1 MTRRLAIGALLLGCA
16 HARTPEQKAMMARG
30 DCAELLEAADAA
42 RAGEDNR
49 LAADLAAACTK
60 DKLASLMDGSAPAQ
74 ALLWCGR
81 ARAARQPGCDHRQV
95 IELTQKLLPHVT
107 IGPPDETIRPDPM
120 LAAALQQLGKDLNIA
135 WDGEDPDVIVGKLT
149 VTLDHLTSATVAS
162 VVDAKGGK
170 QRVPATQ
177 HRFVARAQAQVELG
191 EKTRMLHA
199 SEEARDSTWEASAR
213 LAVPAKFAPVVPATD
228 DLKQRAVLAW
238 LRALGKAL
246 AAEPPEDISADDDKG
261 CVAYGL
267 ALNIASG
274 NSLAAARGLGE
285 PEKVASCEKL
295 LGEPPGA
302 GIPVP

>member
-1 MTRRLAIGALLLGCA
+1 
-16 HARTPEQKAMMARG
+16 MARG
-30 DCAELLEAADAA
+30 DCAELLKAADAA
-42 RAGEDNR
+42 RADGLQG
-49 LAADLAAACTK
+49 LADDLAAACDK
-60 DKLASLMDGSAPAQ
+60 DKLAALVDRSSPAQ

-81 ARAARQPGCDHRQV
+81 ARAAKQPGCEHQQV
-95 IELTQKLLPHVT
+95 IELTQKLLPRVT
-107 IGPPDETIRPDPM
+107 IGPPDDSMQAEPL
-120 LAAALQQLGKDLNIA
+120 LAAALGQLGKELNLA
-135 WDGEDPDVIVGKLT
+135 WDAEDPDVIVGKLT
-149 VTLDHLTSATVAS
+149 VTLDHFTSPTMAA
-162 VVDAKGGK
+162 VVDGKGGK

-199 SEEARDSTWEASAR
+199 AEEARDNTWDASPR
-213 LAVPAKFAPVVPATD
+213 FAVQAKFSPVVPATD
-228 DLKQRAVLAW
+228 DLKQRAVLSW

-246 AAEPPEDISADDDKG
+246 AAEPPEDIAVDDDRG

-274 NSLAAARGLGE
+274 NALAAARGLGE
-285 PEKVASCEKL
+285 PAKVAACEEL